1 MGQWEKL
8 LEKIKSLD
16 NNMRFSELAKVLK
29 SYGYVITSPR
39 SGSSH
44 YTFRKKGFNPITI
57 PKHEPIKSV
66 YVRMVRD
73 IVEAEDNNQKKELK

>member
-1 MGQWEKL
+1 MAQWEKL

-29 SYGYVITSPR
+29 TYGYIMTSPR

-44 YTFRKKGFNPITI
+44 YTFRKKGCNPITI
-57 PKHEPIKSV
+57 PNHAPIKSI
-66 YVRMVRD
+66 YVRMVKEV
-73 IVEAEDNNQKKELK
+73 VEAEENNQKEK